1 MTTKQLILNYLSD
14 KIWVSGTELENQS
27 RDWQTKASTISRRAR
42 ELADEGKII
51 RELSFGK
58 HKTVQY
64 RIAKGGMTADQA
76 NTFLASISE
85 PVVSQGRLL

>member
-1 MTTKQLILNYLSD
+1 MTTKQLILNYLND
-14 KIWVSGTELENQS
+14 KIWVSGSELENQA
-27 RDWQTKASTISRRAR
+27 RDWQTKASTISRRCR

-64 RIAKGGMTADQA
+64 RIAKGGMTASEA
-76 NTFLASISE
+76 NIFLKGLPE
-85 PVVSQGRLL
+85 GQVQGSLL

>member
-1 MTTKQLILNYLSD
+1 MKISTKQLIINYLND
-14 KIWVSGTELENQS
+14 KIWVSGTELENQA
-27 RDWQTKASTISRRAR
+27 RDWQTKASTISRRCR

-64 RIAKGGMTADQA
+64 RIAKMTTDQA
-76 NTFLASISE
+76 NSFLTSISE
-85 PVVSQGRLL
+85 PVSQESLL

>member
-1 MTTKQLILNYLSD
+1 MTTKQLILNYLND
-14 KIWVSGTELENQS
+14 RVVVSGTELENQA

-64 RIAKGGMTADQA
+64 RIDKGYMTTQQA
-76 NTFLASISE
+76 NYFLANLPE
-85 PVVSQGRLL
+85 PVAQESLL